1 LWRLCREANIKA
13 QTVVARNEGE
23 NVKGILSSALVV
35 LAAMSSSVKAQENV
49 AEVHIYRPHARYIG
63 VALSPSV
70 HCNGQTLSK
79 LPNGRYFDVSVAP
92 GEYTFLADD
101 MEKMGKTA
109 FKVEAGKNYY
119 LRVSFVTS
127 KKKMFFSS
135 SAYRLEVEQIPQ
147 QEATDEMSKLSRL
160 DPVTV
165 HSCP

>member
-1 LWRLCREANIKA
+1 
-13 QTVVARNEGE
+13 
-23 NVKGILSSALVV
+23 
-35 LAAMSSSVKAQENV
+35 
-49 AEVHIYRPHARYIG
+49 
-63 VALSPSV
+63 
-70 HCNGQTLSK
+70 
-79 LPNGRYFDVSVAP
+79 
-92 GEYTFLADD
+92 

-135 SAYRLEVEQIPQ
+135 SAYRLEVEKIPQ
-147 QEATDEMSKLSRL
+147 QEAIDEMSKLSRL